1 MGEVMSE
8 RERGKGI
15 LRLGIAFTLAVGL
28 MACSAQEEKT
38 EQITV
43 PPLTGEQLDRVRQQ
57 ALDAGLRETAAAQ
70 WTTVNWMDDK
80 TNIVVHV
87 RSDEL
92 ADPEGRD
99 SFCKHA
105 IEVTQAELLPGQ
117 SLMLF
122 IVGSDGVYSCRP
134 DRE

>member
-1 MGEVMSE
+1 MEGVMSE
-8 RERGKGI
+8 RERGKGV
-15 LRLGIAFTLAVGL
+15 LRLWIAFSLAACL
-28 MACSAQEEKT
+28 MACSAEEEKT

-43 PPLTGEQLDRVRQQ
+43 PPLTGEQLDRVRQKAQ
-57 ALDAGLRETAAAQ
+57 DAGLREAAAAQ

-80 TNIVVHV
+80 TKIVVHV

-92 ADPEGRD
+92 EDPEVRD
-99 SFCKHA
+99 SFCEHA
-105 IEVTQAELLPGQ
+105 REVTQAELLPGQ

-134 DRE
+134 